1 MATVSWKL
9 REKKQKTNTLVG
21 SCRLLYLCKMWS
33 LAQWRPRWNVVCWWL
48 QGNYFENL
56 NFSSSFVWYRANT
69 WHNLMTILT
78 VLLLDISKS
87 VWGFG
92 KLKLNEENSPASC
105 FPVFSIARALH
116 YTTLPLERR
125 HQVRHLLQWNPIPK
139 KLKWFQNFSCC
150 ITTCLI
156 NNLAKNFCEIHW
168 PISDTISWLHLEN
181 STTHTHTWY
190 WGKSRKSFV
199 FFPSPLT
206 SISWWCC
213 LVYSMSYSQNFVAF
227 VPIIKLSQLGYSLFT
242 L

>member
-1 MATVSWKL
+1 MATVFVKI
-9 REKKQKTNTLVG
+9 EKEKTKDKHT

-69 WHNLMTILT
+69 WQNLMTILT

-116 YTTLPLERR
+116 YTTVPPLKEDTKF
-125 HQVRHLLQWNPIPK
+125 VT
-139 KLKWFQNFSCC
+139 CC
-150 ITTCLI
+150 SET
-156 NNLAKNFCEIHW
+156 
-168 PISDTISWLHLEN
+168 
-181 STTHTHTWY
+181 
-190 WGKSRKSFV
+190 
-199 FFPSPLT
+199 PSPKNLSDFKT
-206 SISWWCC
+206 FPAALQ
-213 LVYSMSYSQNFVAF
+213 LV
-227 VPIIKLSQLGYSLFT
+227 
-242 L
+242 